1 MKLAEMTAWALKELL
16 AANKTSCREIMESV
30 LGEIDA
36 REASVQAY
44 ITLRDRD
51 ALLKEA
57 DVADEQRKKGGS
69 VGALHGIPIAVKDCI
84 ATEGLRTTCA
94 SRILEN
100 FIPPYDATVTRRL
113 REAGAI
119 ILGKTNMDE
128 FAMGSSTENSAYTV
142 THNPH
147 DLERVPGGT
156 SGGSAAAV
164 AANECILALGTDT
177 GGSVRQPA
185 SFCGVVGIKPTYGR
199 VSRYGL
205 VAYGSSLDQVG
216 VLAKDVRDT
225 ALALQVIAG
234 YDAKDSTCID
244 VEVPDYHAALSAGI
258 KPRIG
263 VPSEYFAEGLDVE
276 VRDSVQNAIELLRQ
290 DGHEVVPINL
300 PHTEYA
306 VPVYYI
312 IACAEASANLARYD
326 GVRYGFRAKDCN
338 DVKDLFVKSRTEGFG
353 AEVRRRII
361 LGTYVLSTGYYD
373 AYYLKAQKVRT
384 LMRRDFQSA
393 FEQCDIIMHPVAP
406 TPAYKIGEHTD
417 DPLAMYLG
425 DIYSVTANLVGIPG
439 INVPCGWT
447 KNKLPIGVQL
457 STKPLGEPALLTAAQ
472 RLETLLNDTK
482 AWAIPGVA

>member
-1 MKLAEMTAWALKELL
+1 MAALHELSVSEAARLIRDGALSSFDLVEALL
-16 AANKTSCREIMESV
+16 ARIASADPKIGAYLSV
-30 LGEIDA
+30 DAEDA
-36 REASVQAY
+36 RRQARAADAARAQGDCRSLLGVPVGIKDVLNVQGQPCTCGSK
-44 ITLRDRD
+44 I
-51 ALLKEA
+51 LK
-57 DVADEQRKKGGS
+57 GY
-69 VGALHGIPIAVKDCI
+69 
-84 ATEGLRTTCA
+84 TC
-94 SRILEN
+94 
-100 FIPPYDATVTRRL
+100 PYDATAVARL
-113 REAGAI
+113 REQGAV
-119 ILGKTNMDE
+119 ILGRLNMDE

-164 AANECILALGTDT
+164 AAHECILALGTDT

-234 YDAKDSTCID
+234 HDAKDSTCLD

-263 VPSEYFAEGLDVE
+263 VPSEYFAEGLDGE

-290 DGHEVVPINL
+290 DGHEVVPIHL

-326 GVRYGFRAKDCN
+326 GVRYGFRAKECN

>member
-1 MKLAEMTAWALKELL
+1 MD
-16 AANKTSCREIMESV
+16 C
-30 LGEIDA
+30 A
-36 REASVQAY
+36 RRAPRAS
-44 ITLRDRD
+44 
-51 ALLKEA
+51 
-57 DVADEQRKKGGS
+57 
-69 VGALHGIPIAVKDCI
+69 
-84 ATEGLRTTCA
+84 
-94 SRILEN
+94 SRS
-100 FIPPYDATVTRRL
+100 FIPPYDATATRRL

-128 FAMGSSTENSAYTV
+128 FAMGSSTENSAYMV
-142 THNPH
+142 TKNPH
-147 DLERVPGGT
+147 NVECVPGGT

-164 AANECILALGTDT
+164 AANECIVALGTDT

-216 VLAKDVRDT
+216 VLSKDVKDA
-225 ALALQVIAG
+225 ALMMSVLAG
-234 YDAKDSTCID
+234 HDAMDSTSIEA
-244 VEVPDYHAALSAGI
+244 EVPDYMASLSDSARP
-258 KPRIG
+258 KIG
-263 VPSEYFAEGLDVE
+263 VPSEYFAEGLDAE
-276 VRDSVQNAIELLRQ
+276 VRASVENAIDLLRQ

-306 VPVYYI
+306 VPAYYI

-326 GVRYGFRAKDCN
+326 GVRYGFRSKECN
-338 DVKDLFVKSRTEGFG
+338 DVKELFVNSRTEGFG

-384 LMRRDFQSA
+384 LMRRDFQAA

-447 KNKLPIGVQL
+447 KSKLPIGVQL
-457 STKPLGEPALLTAAQ
+457 AAKPLGEPALFTAAQ
-472 RLETLLNDTK
+472 RLQTLLNDTK
-482 AWAIPGVA
+482 AWTVADVA